1 MFSSFSWGIK
11 QNFLSYRNYQEISK
25 LKCFIIYVH
34 FYNFSYNENTNYNM
48 DHKSVYTK
56 EYSVPRFLFYKGR
69 DWVLNSLPGIS

>member
-48 DHKSVYTK
+48 DHK
-56 EYSVPRFLFYKGR
+56 
-69 DWVLNSLPGIS
+69 